1 MTRSSR
7 NNINREPTQP
17 KGNAMLG
24 NKDAATNIAVRSIGA
39 ARKFYEGT
47 LGLKPVDSQGEEV
60 IAYRSGKSTLFV
72 YRSDYAGTNKAT
84 AVTWTVGDDVEGVV
98 RQLKEKGVRFEHYDM
113 PGMTLKGDVHV
124 GGDMKVAWF
133 KDPDGN
139 ILSIANG

>member
-1 MTRSSR
+1 M
-7 NNINREPTQP
+7 NREPTFV

-24 NKDAATNIAVRSIGA
+24 NKDAATNIAVRNLEA
-39 ARKFYEGT
+39 AQKFYEGT
-47 LGLKPVDSQGEEV
+47 LGLKEV
-60 IAYRSGKSTLFV
+60 GREGNEAIAYRSGSSRLFV
-72 YRSDYAGTNKAT
+72 YRSEYAGTNKAT
-84 AVTWTVGDDVEGVV
+84 AATWTVGDDVEGTV

-124 GGDMKVAWF
+124 GGNMKVAWF